1 MKDSTIQIKIDS
13 DSKEKFFTWCKNQA
27 INPSEWLRSK
37 IVEAIRDEK

>member
-13 DSKEKFFTWCKNQA
+13 DSKKKFFTWCKNQS

-37 IVEAIRDEK
+37 INDALKENK